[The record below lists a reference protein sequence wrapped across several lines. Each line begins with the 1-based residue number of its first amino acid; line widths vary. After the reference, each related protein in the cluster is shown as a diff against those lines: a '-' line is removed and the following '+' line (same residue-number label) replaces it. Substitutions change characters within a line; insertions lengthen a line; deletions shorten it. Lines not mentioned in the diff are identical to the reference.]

1 MISFLFEYIKK
12 STIISKKL
20 ISVEKQT
27 RFKISHDN
35 GNDQES
41 HSHGEID
48 QEILSKLFLF

>member
-1 MISFLFEYIKK
+1 MISLLFEYIKK

-27 RFKISHDN
+27 RFKISHNN

-48 QEILSKLFLF
+48 QEVLSKLFLF